1 MSQRSIWEVL
11 GVEATDD
18 ERELKRAYARRLKLT
33 HPEDD
38 PEGFQELRTAYD
50 MAQRYQWHRR
60 QEAFHAEMEALE
72 AAEAEVSEGV
82 GESRPPEP
90 EPEPEP
96 SPVVEI
102 VQPLPDRPMTDEERF
117 NAAFQAEVDAL
128 HEDVAAMREM
138 LAEKPLKSIAVR
150 EKFEAILASPAL
162 DNLGVASNF
171 EPWIEQVLIAEAPAS
186 DLLIPVAIDHF
197 RWQVDEDARY
207 HRVGDMALARE
218 ADLHVLR
225 QLGRRSHSQYK
236 PYKALSTPPTRWNRL
251 RWQAVPGLEERVMI
265 LLEGIRNSRPGLVQ
279 NLNAEAVAWWDGI
292 AARPRIGLVAC
303 AALLIMPFLAL
314 LAVAP
319 GGVGGWWPLSLLIS
333 AALGGAYFY
342 GVARPRIAWLAG
354 KGEEAEA
361 WKRYGWAGV
370 GLSLPALG
378 ALAVVSG
385 VDLTMGVLLLWAVGL
400 VATGWARVTGEPAF
414 ATPTQRGAALFG
426 FQRTLKGL
434 LRFGYLLAMWVIVSL
449 YAGDER
455 WLLMLVAGAG
465 SILVFLTG
473 AGRLQAIIEGMEPK
487 ARAPYYVPAATG
499 VFVLAVICAAASKVP
514 GVTPWLGA
522 MVGAVALLD
531 VVLDRVLS
539 EDQATRRAWFSAALL
554 PGVWMV
560 NSMMHGI
567 DTAPMGVFGSWV
579 LMQSVMTLWQASR
592 RDAGKSEQGGL

>member
-1 MSQRSIWEVL
+1 ML
-11 GVEATDD
+11 GLEATDE

-38 PEGFQELRTAYD
+38 PEGFQELRAAYD

-72 AAEAEVSEGV
+72 AADAEAAEG
-82 GESRPPEP
+82 GEEIRPPEP
-90 EPEPEP
+90 PSEPEPT
-96 SPVVEI
+96 PVVEI

-138 LAEKPLKSIAVR
+138 LAAKPMPSITVR

-162 DNLGVASNF
+162 DNLGVAGNF

-197 RWQVDEDARY
+197 RWRVDEDARY
-207 HRVGDMALARE
+207 RRVGDMALARE

-236 PYKALSTPPTRWNRL
+236 PYKALTTPPTRWNRL
-251 RWQAVPGLEERVMI
+251 RWQAEPGLEERVMV
-265 LLEGIRNSRPGLVQ
+265 LLDGIRDSRPGLVQ
-279 NLNAEAVAWWDGI
+279 NLNAEAVAWWD
-292 AARPRIGLVAC
+292 ATASRPRIGLVA
-303 AALLIMPFLAL
+303 ATAFLVMPFLVL

-319 GGVGGWWPLSLLIS
+319 GEVSGWWPLSLLLSGAIS
-333 AALGGAYFY
+333 GAYFY
-342 GVARPRIAWLAG
+342 GVVRSRIAWLAG
-354 KGEEAEA
+354 KGEGAAA
-361 WKRYGWAGV
+361 WKRYGWAGL

-378 ALAVVSG
+378 AVAVVSG
-385 VDLTMGVLLLWAVGL
+385 IDLSIGALLLWGVGL
-400 VATGWARVTGEPAF
+400 VASGWARVTGEPAF
-414 ATPTQRGAALFG
+414 PAPIQRTVALVG
-426 FQRTLKGL
+426 FQRTVRGM
-434 LRFGYLLAMWVIVSL
+434 LRFGYLLAMWVIASL

-455 WLLMLVAGAG
+455 WLLMLVAGAA
-465 SILVFLTG
+465 STLVFLTG
-473 AGRLQAIIEGMEPK
+473 GGSLQAIVERIEPK
-487 ARAPYYVPAATG
+487 GRAPYYVPVATG
-499 VFVLAVICAAASKVP
+499 VLILAVACAAASRVP
-514 GVTPWLGA
+514 ELTPWLGA

-539 EDQATRRAWFSAALL
+539 EDQLTRRAWLSAALL

-567 DTAPMGVFGSWV
+567 DTVPMGVFGSWI

-592 RDAGKSEQGGL
+592 RDSGKSELSGL